1 MALGANGGSWQPQI
15 SQVTQALLNQG
26 LVFMIWLAYLYVCT

>member
-1 MALGANGGSWQPQI
+1 MAHGANGGSWQPQI
-15 SQVTQALLNQG
+15 SQVTQVLLNQG

>member
-1 MALGANGGSWQPQI
+1 MAYGVNGGSWQPQI
-15 SQVTQALLNQG
+15 SQVTRVLLNQG